1 MTQDERALFEAIEE
15 GNKTAIINLLDIGVN
30 VNARDTDFGGESN
43 CIPTPLIT
51 AILLYKPP
59 IVKILLERGA
69 NVEAL
74 FAGCNSIGL
83 ICFLPLT
90 EFLPFP
96 FPVGMKLPQY
106 TKGDK
111 TRKLYEMAKLVLG
124 AHVNVNHVN
133 NLYEDIRPFRP
144 LSLLLEVQKR
154 LNNKELNELIELL
167 KQHGAIE

>member
-1 MTQDERALFEAIEE
+1 
-15 GNKTAIINLLDIGVN
+15 
-30 VNARDTDFGGESN
+30 
-43 CIPTPLIT
+43 
-51 AILLYKPP
+51 
-59 IVKILLERGA
+59 
-69 NVEAL
+69 
-74 FAGCNSIGL
+74 
-83 ICFLPLT
+83 
-90 EFLPFP
+90 
-96 FPVGMKLPQY
+96 MKLPQY